1 MTTITFSPFFLL
13 IISICAEVFGTMSLG
28 KSSGFQ
34 HIGWGLVALI
44 LYGLSFWFLSKVIT
58 AMPIAVAYAIWAGL
72 GNVLTV
78 LLAWML
84 FSQVPPLGTIAGISL
99 IVLGVLVLQFCG
111 VSH

>member
-1 MTTITFSPFFLL
+1 MFGLFEVIMTTITFSPFFLL

-58 AMPIAVAYAIWAGL
+58 AMPIAVAYAIWAGKCFD
-72 GNVLTV
+72 GFV
-78 LLAWML
+78 
-84 FSQVPPLGTIAGISL
+84 SL
-99 IVLGVLVLQFCG
+99 DAF
-111 VSH
+111 

>member
-13 IISICAEVFGTMSLG
+13 IISICAEAFGTMSLG

-78 LLAWML
+78 LLAWTL
-84 FSQVPPLGTIAGISL
+84 FSQVPSLGTIAGISL